1 MTTAF
6 DPRQYTP
13 RPDELA
19 GRVIAITGPTSG
31 IGRAVALACASHG
44 ASVVLIGRNV
54 KKLEEVHAQIAA
66 IGQSEATI
74 APFDLEKAIAS
85 DYDTLATA
93 LLDRYGRLDGLLHNA
108 SLLGMLAPVEHYDVP
123 TWCRVLHV
131 NVTAAFALTQVLL
144 PVLKRSEDASV
155 VFTSSSVG
163 RKGRAYWGAYAVSK
177 FAIEGLAQVLALEVE
192 NLAPIRVNTLNPGGT
207 RTRMRL
213 QAYPAE
219 DPATLPPPEA
229 LAPAY
234 LAMLGPASRGVT
246 GQAFDAQPLR

>member
-1 MTTAF
+1 MTTPF
-6 DPRQYTP
+6 DPRGFTP
-13 RPDELA
+13 RVDELS

-31 IGRAVALACASHG
+31 IGHAVALACASYG
-44 ASVVLIGRNV
+44 ASVVLVGRNV
-54 KKLEEVHAQIAA
+54 KKLEAVHAEIAA
-66 IGQSEATI
+66 IGKCEATI

-85 DYDTLATA
+85 DYDTLASA

-131 NVTAAFALTQVLL
+131 NTTAAFALTQVFL

-155 VFTSSSVG
+155 VFTSSGVG
-163 RKGRAYWGAYAVSK
+163 RKARAYWGAYAVSK
-177 FAIEGLAQVLALEVE
+177 FAVEGLAQVLASELE
-192 NLAPIRVNTLNPGGT
+192 NLTTIRVNTLNPGPA
-207 RTRMRL
+207 RTAMRL

-219 DPATLPPPEA
+219 NRETIPPPEA
-229 LAPAY
+229 LTAAY
-234 LAMLGPASRGVT
+234 LAMLGPASRGIT